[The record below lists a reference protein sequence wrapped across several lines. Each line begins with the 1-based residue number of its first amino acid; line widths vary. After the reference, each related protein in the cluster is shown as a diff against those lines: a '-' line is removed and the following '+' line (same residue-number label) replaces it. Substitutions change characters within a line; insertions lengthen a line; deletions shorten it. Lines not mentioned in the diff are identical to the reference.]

1 METQKNEFT
10 EMACKRYQRAW
21 RGYEAIVRS
30 GGSGTL
36 FSYCESVH
44 VNYNGMK
51 QWVAARRLSVRHL
64 RRRNGRTNIEKNPA
78 GESPSMF
85 VQFIAP
91 APAARTSYLMNLR
104 AIRALSSPTA

>member
-1 METQKNEFT
+1 
-10 EMACKRYQRAW
+10 MACKRYQRAW

-51 QWVAARRLSVRHL
+51 QWVAARKIVRSPFEKEERQDQYRKEPGRSVAEYVRAVH
-64 RRRNGRTNIEKNPA
+64 GA
-78 GESPSMF
+78 GSRSEND
-85 VQFIAP
+85 ILNELKG
-91 APAARTSYLMNLR
+91 Y
-104 AIRALSSPTA
+104 